1 MGDDQQHT
9 TTLPQREP
17 QAARR
22 TRVVDT
28 LFEGKHFFSIFRTF
42 NLKLE

>member
-1 MGDDQQHT
+1 MQGGGNTISNENPVYSTQIIHLD
-9 TTLPQREP
+9 
-17 QAARR
+17 
-22 TRVVDT
+22 VDT

>member
-1 MGDDQQHT
+1 MKVLRETEITNVPFGHEPHDD
-9 TTLPQREP
+9 
-17 QAARR
+17 
-22 TRVVDT
+22 VDT